1 MVRFGRNLRYLVG
14 RMIES
19 MNMRLRSALLTILI
33 ISLTPILYGQT
44 GQGFFLD
51 GWQSKV
57 ISSPES
63 DDVFVPADQVTVAV
77 TIDYNDTLTKISPY
91 LFGDNAN
98 TWTGC
103 MSDNATLMKHM
114 ADRNMGVLRGP
125 GGSISDVF
133 FWNRNVNQ
141 RPDDVPLTLAGQT
154 EENWPWYGDRPYPW
168 ETWTMDVD
176 SFYSILDQVNATGMI
191 TVNYGYARY
200 GTGDYPVAN
209 AAHMAADWVRYDN
222 GRSSFWEIGNEVFG
236 NWEAGY
242 RIETSLNKDGQ
253 PQYINATLYGQH
265 CRVFIDSMKA
275 VAQETGTD
283 IKIGLVMAEGSS
295 TAGAAWNRDV
305 AAQAGDVADFYLV
318 HSYFTPWNTNSG
330 VETILDSYQYAGDY
344 ITYVWNEVA
353 AAGKPTLPVALTE
366 YNIFAVGSNQPV
378 SHVNGMHAVLVT
390 GEAMKTGYGAAL
402 RWDLAN
408 GWDNGNDHGMF
419 SYGSEPGIET
429 YAPRPA
435 FYHLYYMQKFT
446 GDILLNSTM
455 IGATGMVVTP
465 TAFHSGQVGVT
476 LVNTARIQ
484 KVVRLNIADFGVGDR
499 FYTYTL
505 TGTPG
510 EDFSRKVYVNGLS
523 NELVAGG
530 PEDYES
536 IKADAFAITDEV
548 KIIAP
553 PLSVTYVLIE
563 SGTRELIINN
573 EVTSVEEIYDEQ
585 TIGIYPNPAQGM
597 FTISNIFPDIHEIEI
612 IDING
617 KSLFHQK
624 DGFIG
629 SKETLDLNLL
639 PGIYLIKLTGSNHQA
654 TKKLIIR

>member
-1 MVRFGRNLRYLVG
+1 MVRFERNIHYLAG
-14 RMIES
+14 GKIES
-19 MNMRLRSALLTILI
+19 INMRLRSVIITIFI
-33 ISLTPILYGQT
+33 ISLTPILHGQT

-51 GWQSKV
+51 SWQPK
-57 ISSPES
+57 IIFTPEY
-63 DDVFVPADQVTVAV
+63 DDVPVPADPVTVAI

-103 MSDNATLMKHM
+103 MSDNQELMKHI

-141 RPDDVPLTLAGQT
+141 RPDDVPLTLAGQS

-200 GTGDYPVAN
+200 GTGDDPVAN
-209 AAHMAADWVRYDN
+209 AAHMAAEWVRYDN
-222 GRSSFWEIGNEVFG
+222 GRSAFWEIGNEVFG
-236 NWEAGY
+236 SWEAGY
-242 RIETSLNKDGQ
+242 RINTSLNKDGQ
-253 PQYINATLYGQH
+253 PEYINATLYGQH
-265 CRVFIDSMKA
+265 CRIFIDSMKA
-275 VAQETGTD
+275 AAQETGAD

-305 AAQAGDVADFYLV
+305 ASQAGDKADFYVV

-330 VETILDSYQYAGDY
+330 VETIMNSYQYAGDY

-353 AAGKPTLPVALTE
+353 ATGKPTLPVALTE

-390 GEAMKTGYGAAL
+390 GETMKTGYGAAL

-419 SYGSEPGIET
+419 SYGDEPGVET

-446 GDILLNSTM
+446 GDVLLNSAMT
-455 IGATGMVVTP
+455 GAAGMVVIP
-465 TAFHSGQVGVT
+465 TAFQSGQVGVI
-476 LVNTARIQ
+476 LINTARIQ
-484 KVVRLNIADFGVGDR
+484 KVVRLNIADFGFGDR
-499 FYTYTL
+499 YYTYIL
-505 TGTPG
+505 TGTAG
-510 EDFSRKVYVNGLS
+510 EDFSRKVYVNGTG

-536 IKADAFAITDEV
+536 IKADAFLIADEV
-548 KIIAP
+548 KIKAP
-553 PLSVTYVLIE
+553 PLSVTCVLIE
-563 SGTRELIINN
+563 PGTRELVINN
-573 EVTSVEEIYDEQ
+573 EVTSVDENDDTA
-585 TIGIYPNPAQGM
+585 TIDIFPNPSSGM
-597 FTISNIFPDIHEIEI
+597 VSISTIPPDITEIEI
-612 IDING
+612 SDLCGKRVYIHPADFTGTDI
-617 KSLFHQK
+617 
-624 DGFIG
+624 
-629 SKETLDLNLL
+629 TLDLNLL
-639 PGIYLIKLTGSNHQA
+639 PGIYFINLSGSDHRI